1 MSVLFCN
8 FAAEN
13 KTTMNNLR
21 VKEILKQQGHTQRWL
36 AEQMRITPIA
46 LNKIL
51 KRDRPTFDNL
61 EALASALG
69 VAIPELFA
77 DYSSTS
83 TLVCPHCGKVITIKT
98 SDD

>member
-1 MSVLFCN
+1 
-8 FAAEN
+8 
-13 KTTMNNLR
+13 MNNLR

-69 VAIPELFA
+69 IRIPELFS
-77 DYSSTS
+77 DYTS
-83 TLVCPHCGKVITIKT
+83 TCTLTCPHCGKSFTIKT
-98 SDD
+98 EKI

>member
-1 MSVLFCN
+1 MD
-8 FAAEN
+8 
-13 KTTMNNLR
+13 NLR
-21 VKEILKQQGHTQRWL
+21 IKEILKQQGHTQRWL
-36 AEQMRITPIA
+36 AEQVRITPIA

-83 TLVCPHCGKVITIKT
+83 TLVCPHCGKTITIKIEKI
-98 SDD
+98 

>member
-1 MSVLFCN
+1 
-8 FAAEN
+8 
-13 KTTMNNLR
+13 MNNLR

-61 EALASALG
+61 ETLASALG
-69 VAIPELFA
+69 VSIPELFA